1 MTYRPDIDG
10 LRALAVISVVL
21 FHAFPGLLPGG
32 FVGVDIFFVIS
43 GYLITGIIIE
53 SQAKETFSLV
63 DFYSR
68 RIKRIFPA
76 LILVMAC
83 CLLAGRWVL
92 MPEEYRRLGQHA
104 LAGAAYVSNFLLA
117 TEAGY
122 FDFSSESK
130 PFLHLWSLSIEEQFY
145 LVWPLA
151 LMLAS
156 RQKFDTKKLTLLLL
170 LASFSLNV
178 AMDGR
183 WPTMTFF
190 SPASRAWE
198 LLVGAFLAH
207 LHLQKKAW
215 VTRSP
220 DLVAFAGVALMAW
233 ALVESYAGM
242 PLPGWRAFFPVIG
255 AACLIA
261 SGNEAW
267 INRRIL
273 AARPLV
279 FIGLISYPLYLWHW
293 PLLSFARIVEE
304 RPVSEEVRLA
314 IIVLSLVLAWGTY
327 RFIERPI
334 RDGKTLKLIA
344 GLGAA
349 LAFTGF
355 AGFQI
360 HSHPG
365 VPESNPATWEGK
377 WAPTRECQNAY
388 GEEFSDFCS
397 IYDSNKKPTVIL
409 LGDSNANHFFPGLS
423 LGYAKDGDNLLNLGY
438 ALCPPLLDLDVG
450 NGKSKMACS
459 IIAEKAIAHAVND
472 SSITTVVLSMMGE
485 AYARGRR
492 SAIPTNLDVIRL
504 YSATDPALG
513 TNLAVL
519 EHSMRI
525 TLARLSATNKKIVF
539 LIGVPMLDFEPRTC
553 VASRPWRITPLQLK
567 TPCAMPQSEAKA
579 RDESFNLIVHKV
591 ARDFPGVTVVD
602 SAQEL
607 CDGYSCW
614 ALRDGKLLYHDA
626 AHLSVDGSMYLAER
640 LMRKL
645 Q

>member
-1 MTYRPDIDG
+1 M
-10 LRALAVISVVL
+10 RALAVISVVL
-21 FHAFPGLLPGG
+21 FHAFPELLPGG

-92 MPEEYRRLGQHA
+92 LSDEYQHLGQHA
-104 LAGAAYVSNFLLA
+104 LAGAAYVSNFLLM
-117 TEAGY
+117 TESGY

-130 PFLHLWSLSIEEQFY
+130 PLLHLWSLSIEEQFY

-178 AMDGR
+178 AMVER
-183 WPTMTFF
+183 SPTSTFY

-207 LHLQKKAW
+207 LHLQKNAW
-215 VTRSP
+215 VIKSP
-220 DLVAFAGVALMAW
+220 NLVAFSGVTLIAW
-233 ALVESYAGM
+233 ALVESSVGM
-242 PLPGWRAFFPVIG
+242 PLPGWWALLPVIG

-273 AARPLV
+273 AARLPV

-304 RPVSEEVRLA
+304 RTASEQVRVA
-314 IIVLSLVLAWGTY
+314 IIGLSLALAWGTY
-327 RFIERPI
+327 RFIERPV
-334 RDGKTLKLIA
+334 RDGKTLKLIT

-349 LAFTGF
+349 LLFTGF

-360 HSHPG
+360 HSRSSA
-365 VPESNPATWEGK
+365 PESGSAKSESR
-377 WAPTRECQNAY
+377 WAPVRECQKVY
-388 GEEFSDFCS
+388 GEEFGDFCS
-397 IYDSNKKPTVIL
+397 IHDWKKRPTVIL
-409 LGDSNANHFFPGLS
+409 LGDSNANHFFPALS
-423 LGYAKDGDNLLNLGY
+423 LAYAKDGDNLLNLGQG
-438 ALCPPLLDLDVG
+438 LCPPLLDMDVAV
-450 NGKSKMACS
+450 KDRKISCS
-459 IIAEKAIAHAVND
+459 AVAEKGLAHAVND
-472 SSITTVVLSMMGE
+472 PSIKTVVLSMMGE
-485 AYARGRR
+485 GYAQGYR
-492 SAIPTNLDVIRL
+492 SATPTVLNFIRI
-504 YSATDPALG
+504 SSVTDPALS
-513 TNLAVL
+513 TNLAIL

-525 TLARLSATNKKIVF
+525 TLARLSAANKRILF
-539 LIGVPMLDFEPRTC
+539 LISVPMLDFDPLTC
-553 VASRPWRITPLQLK
+553 VDSRPWRITPLQLK
-567 TPCAMPQSEAKA
+567 VPCAMPQIKA
-579 RDESFNLIVHKV
+579 QAWGKSFRLMVNKV
-591 ARDFPGVTVVD
+591 ARDFPKVTVVD

-607 CDGYSCW
+607 CDGYRCW
-614 ALRDGKLLYHDA
+614 ALRDGKLLYRDA
-626 AHLSVDGSMYLAER
+626 EHLSVDGSMYLAES

-645 Q
+645 R

>member
-1 MTYRPDIDG
+1 LIYRPDIDG
-10 LRALAVISVVL
+10 LRALAIILVVL

-53 SQAKETFSLV
+53 AQVRESFRLT

-68 RIKRIFPA
+68 RIKRVFPA

-92 MPEEYRRLGQHA
+92 MPEEYQRLGQHA
-104 LAGAAYVSNFLLA
+104 LAGAAYASNFLLL

-145 LVWPLA
+145 LAWPLA

-178 AMDGR
+178 AMVER
-183 WPTMTFF
+183 WPTITFY

-215 VTRSP
+215 VTKSP
-220 DLVAFAGVALMAW
+220 DLVALTGVALIAW
-233 ALVESYAGM
+233 ALVESHAGM
-242 PLPGWRAFFPVIG
+242 QLPGWRALFPAIG

-273 AARPLV
+273 AAKLPV

-304 RPVSEEVRLA
+304 RPVSEEVRVA
-314 IIVLSLVLAWGTY
+314 IIVLSLALAWGTY
-327 RFIERPI
+327 RFIEKPV
-334 RDGKTLKLIA
+334 RDGRTLKLIA

-360 HSHPG
+360 HSHSG
-365 VPESNPATWEGK
+365 VPESDPAKWGKK
-377 WAPTRECQNAY
+377 WAPTRECQKAF
-388 GEEFSDFCS
+388 GEEFWDFCS
-397 IYDSNKKPTVIL
+397 IYDSNKRPTVVL

-423 LGYAKDGDNLLNLGY
+423 LAYAKDGDNLLNLGHG
-438 ALCPPLLDLDVG
+438 LCPPLLDINVTAG
-450 NGKSKMACS
+450 NGKMPCS
-459 IIAEKAIAHAVND
+459 AVAEKAIAHAVND
-472 SSITTVVLSMMGE
+472 PSIRTVVLSMMGE
-485 AYARGRR
+485 GYAEGRR
-492 SAIPTNLDVIRL
+492 SATPTNPGFIQI
-504 YSATDPALG
+504 SSITDPALS

-519 EHSMRI
+519 EHSMRM
-525 TLARLSATNKKIVF
+525 TLARLSAANKRIVL
-539 LIGVPMLDFEPRTC
+539 LISAPMLDFDPRTC

-567 TPCAMPQSEAKA
+567 APCAMPQSEVKA
-579 RDESFNLIVHKV
+579 RGESFSLIVNKV
-591 ARDFPGVTVVD
+591 ARDFPKVTVVD

-614 ALRDGKLLYHDA
+614 ALRDGKLLYRDA
-626 AHLSVDGSMYLAER
+626 GHLSVDGSMYLAER
-640 LMRKL
+640 LMPKF

>member
-1 MTYRPDIDG
+1 
-10 LRALAVISVVL
+10 
-21 FHAFPGLLPGG
+21 
-32 FVGVDIFFVIS
+32 
-43 GYLITGIIIE
+43 
-53 SQAKETFSLV
+53 
-63 DFYSR
+63 
-68 RIKRIFPA
+68 
-76 LILVMAC
+76 MAC

-104 LAGAAYVSNFLLA
+104 LAGAAYVSNFLLL

-178 AMDGR
+178 AMVER

-220 DLVAFAGVALMAW
+220 DLVAFSGVVLIAW
-233 ALVESYAGM
+233 ALVESSAGM
-242 PLPGWRAFFPVIG
+242 PLPGWRAIFPVIG
-255 AACLIA
+255 AACLIV

-304 RPVSEEVRLA
+304 RPVSEEMRLA
-314 IIVLSLVLAWGTY
+314 IIALSLVLAWGTY
-327 RFIERPI
+327 RLIERPV
-334 RDGKTLKLIA
+334 RNGKTLKLIA

-349 LAFTGF
+349 LAITGFTGF
-355 AGFQI
+355 KI
-360 HSHPG
+360 HSHSG
-365 VPESNPATWEGK
+365 VPESGPTKWEKK
-377 WAPTRECQNAY
+377 WAPTRECQKAF
-388 GEEFSDFCS
+388 GEESWDFCS
-397 IYDSNKKPTVIL
+397 IYDSNKRPTVIL

-423 LGYAKDGDNLLNLGY
+423 LAYAKDGDNLLNLGHG
-438 ALCPPLLDLDVG
+438 LCPPLLDLDVSAG
-450 NGKSKMACS
+450 NTKMPCNAV
-459 IIAEKAIAHAVND
+459 AEKALAHAVND
-472 SSITTVVLSMMGE
+472 PSIRTVVLSMMGE
-485 AYARGRR
+485 GYAEGYR
-492 SAIPTNLDVIRL
+492 SATPVNPFFIRV
-504 YSATDPALG
+504 SSIADPALN

-519 EHSMRI
+519 EHSMRM
-525 TLARLSATNKKIVF
+525 TLARLSATNKKIVL
-539 LIGVPMLDFEPRTC
+539 LISAPMLDFDPRTC

-579 RDESFNLIVHKV
+579 RGESFNLIVNKV
-591 ARDFPGVTVVD
+591 AREFPRVTVAD

-607 CDGYSCW
+607 CDGNSCW
-614 ALRDGKLLYHDA
+614 ALRDGKLLYRDA
-626 AHLSVDGSMYLAER
+626 EHLSVDGAMYLSER